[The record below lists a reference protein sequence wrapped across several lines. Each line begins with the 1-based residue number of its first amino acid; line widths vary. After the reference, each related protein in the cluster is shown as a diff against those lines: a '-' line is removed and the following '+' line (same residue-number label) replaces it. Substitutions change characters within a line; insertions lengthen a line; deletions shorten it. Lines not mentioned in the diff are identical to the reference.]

1 MTVHAEQ
8 DGKRLILTM
17 DLPPLNILDLAA
29 LKEMGKI
36 LDQAAE
42 AAETGAVRLVALR
55 GAGERAFSAGVAVQ
69 DHTRERVPGMLGTI
83 HGVARRLRGLSVP
96 TVAIVH
102 GHCLGGGFELALCC
116 DMIVAADDT
125 RFATPEVKLG
135 CFPPIATALLP
146 RRVGRGQALEL
157 ILSGRTFDTAEA
169 QRLGLVL
176 RTAPASGLHAMAD
189 ALMEQLT
196 AHSGAVARHLKRA
209 VAVGEAQG
217 FDAALDE
224 AERIYLEEL
233 LPLDDMEEG
242 LNAFLEK
249 RAPVWQH
256 R

>member
-1 MTVHAEQ
+1 MTVHVSKE
-8 DGKRLILTM
+8 DHRWILTVEK
-17 DLPPLNILDLAA
+17 PPLNVLDLAC
-29 LKEMGKI
+29 LRELGNI
-36 LDQAAE
+36 LDEAGE
-42 AAETGAVRLVALR
+42 AAASGEVRLVALR
-55 GAGERAFSAGVAVQ
+55 GAGEKAFSAGVAVQ

-83 HGVARRLRGLSVP
+83 HGVARRLRDLPVP

-116 DMIVAADDT
+116 DMMIAADDT
-125 RFATPEVKLG
+125 RFATPEIKLG

-146 RRVGRGQALEL
+146 RRIGRGRALEL
-157 ILSGRTFDTAEA
+157 ILSGRTFDVAEA
-169 QRLGLVL
+169 ERLGLVL
-176 RTAPASGLHAMAD
+176 RSAPRAELDAMAT
-189 ALMEQLT
+189 ALMDALT
-196 AHSGAVARHLKRA
+196 AHSAAVSRHLKTA